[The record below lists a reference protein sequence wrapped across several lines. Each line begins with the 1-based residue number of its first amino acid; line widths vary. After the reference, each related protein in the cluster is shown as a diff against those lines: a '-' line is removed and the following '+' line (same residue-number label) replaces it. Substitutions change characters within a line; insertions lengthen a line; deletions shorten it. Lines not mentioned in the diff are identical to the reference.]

1 MSLINRIF
9 RKPEL
14 IGYSV
19 IETDIHS
26 HYLPGVDDGCKETE
40 ESLLL
45 LKRMYECGFRKI
57 FCTPHIQSEYYR
69 NSRENILP
77 VFDKLRDAVSDA
89 IPGLELD
96 VAAEYLIDDGFE
108 RKVKEGLIFLGNNKH
123 VLVELSYFN
132 PFPKFRNVLQ
142 DILMKGY
149 TPVLA
154 HPERY
159 LYWPVEESVFE
170 DLHAAGVLFQVN
182 LPSICGYYGP
192 EVRKRAFDMIEKGF
206 VSLAGSDIHNVH
218 YADAVCDGLNNKKVQ
233 SILKSG
239 VFKNSEIFGSKSAV

>member
-14 IGYSV
+14 IDYSA
-19 IETDIHS
+19 IGTDVHS
-26 HYLPGVDDGCKETE
+26 HFLPGIDDGCKETE
-40 ESLLL
+40 ESLML

-57 FCTPHIQSEYYR
+57 YCTPHIQAEYFR
-69 NSRENILP
+69 NSRETILP
-77 VFDKLRDAVSDA
+77 VFENLCNAVSEV
-89 IPGLELD
+89 IPGLELQ
-96 VAAEYLIDDGFE
+96 VAAEYLVDEGFE
-108 RKVKEGLIFLGNNKH
+108 KQVKDGLIFLGNKKH

-132 PFPKFRNVLQ
+132 PFPEFRNVLQ
-142 DILMKGY
+142 DVLMKGY

-159 LYWPVEESVFE
+159 LYWPVDEPVFE
-170 DLHAAGVLFQVN
+170 NLHAAGVLFQVN

-192 EVRKRAFDMIEKGF
+192 EVRKRAIDLIERGF
-206 VSLAGSDIHNVH
+206 VSLAGSDIHNAR

-233 SILKSG
+233 EILNSG
-239 VFKNSEIFGSKSAV
+239 VFKNPEIFG